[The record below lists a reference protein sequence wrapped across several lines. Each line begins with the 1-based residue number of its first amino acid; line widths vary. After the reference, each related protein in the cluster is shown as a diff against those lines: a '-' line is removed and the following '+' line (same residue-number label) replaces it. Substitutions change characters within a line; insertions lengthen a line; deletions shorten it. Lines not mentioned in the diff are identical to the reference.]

1 MAWYLQENM
10 ESSVSFIDD
19 IRNHYFTLQTYPIK
33 TTKKVAGIVDDLPT
47 EFPDEYDD
55 AQKPN
60 HILRAD
66 VALAAMLLDASDAK
80 LDQFVDGIT
89 VLYAPTTLFD
99 PIRTILGFLLQ
110 PREILS
116 ARSYSAIKKSDV
128 LWCTSTLDDSTLIDA
143 IQRGMPV
150 ISVEFTDSK
159 SSDDV
164 TLIADRKIRL
174 PAVTAALVTELIS
187 IMYGEDITL
196 PKHDYKIENILKA
209 VRPGIGGRRAAD
221 HLLKLSGLDDSDGS
235 SDAVD
240 DSDDTPTAVPLAEV
254 AEKVITRLRD
264 LSGYGAAKEW
274 GLQLAADLADYKAG
288 RLAWDDV
295 DKGMLLSG
303 PPGCGKTFF
312 VSALAAECGV
322 PLILSSYSDWE
333 NATGSGNLISKAIK
347 KIFADARKEAPCI
360 MFIDE
365 IDTMGVRGDS
375 HHNSSWFASIINTL
389 LAELDGAEPRDGVI
403 VIGATNHPEKVDPA
417 LLRPGRLDRHIE
429 IPRPSIADLP
439 GILAHHIGK
448 IDGIDRAARACR
460 GLSAADIAQIARDAR
475 RRARKLKKPVSAGDV
490 MEIAG
495 DRRPTRTQ
503 ALDKLVCVHEAGHAI
518 AALELG
524 IPLVSVDVD
533 ACCTTIELL
542 LGSLTRSE
550 IDRDLAFLLAGRA
563 AEIAVFGVPS
573 HGASNDLMQAT
584 KSAATAISAGG
595 LDGSLLSL
603 DPSAALTLEENRDR
617 VEAILVAAAE
627 RAQTLIAANR
637 PALDALADALGRE
650 RYLDAAEVKAICSQ
664 PKVRAVGKRT
674 LPPPLVDGS
683 ADINIGGQQ

>member
-1 MAWYLQENM
+1 M
-10 ESSVSFIDD
+10 ESIVSFSDD
-19 IRNHYFTLQTYPIK
+19 IRNNYLTLQTYPVK
-33 TTKKVAGIVDDLPT
+33 DTKRVAGIVDDLPI

-66 VALAAMLLDASDAK
+66 VALAAMSLDASGAK

-110 PREILS
+110 PREIRS
-116 ARSYSAIKKSDV
+116 QRSYSATKKFDV
-128 LWCTSTLDDSTLIDA
+128 FWCTSSLDDSTLIDA
-143 IQRGMPV
+143 IQRGMP
-150 ISVEFTDSK
+150 IIDVEFTDSK
-159 SSDDV
+159 STDDV
-164 TLIADRKIRL
+164 IAIADRKIRL
-174 PAVTAALVTELIS
+174 SAVTAALVSNLLS
-187 IMYGEDITL
+187 IMYGDDITL

-221 HLLKLSGLDDSDGS
+221 HLLKLSGLSDSDGS
-235 SDAVD
+235 SDSVD

-254 AEKVITRLRD
+254 AEKVVVRLRD
-264 LSGYGAAKEW
+264 LAGYGAAKDW

-312 VSALAAECGV
+312 VSALPAECGV
-322 PLILSSYSDWE
+322 PLIQSSYSDWE
-333 NATGSGNLISKAIK
+333 NATGSGNLISKSIK

-365 IDTMGVRGDS
+365 IDTMGVCGDS
-375 HHNSSWFASIINTL
+375 HHNSSWFASIVNTL
-389 LAELDGAEPRDGVI
+389 LPELDGAEPRDGVI

-417 LLRPGRLDRHIE
+417 LLRPGRLDRHVE
-429 IPRPSIADLP
+429 ISRPSIADLP

-460 GLSAADIAQIARDAR
+460 GMSAADIAQVARDAR
-475 RRARKLKKPVSAGDV
+475 RRARKLKKSVTAGDV
-490 MEIAG
+490 MEVAG
-495 DRRPTRTQ
+495 DRRPSRTQ
-503 ALDKLVCVHEAGHAI
+503 DLDRLVCVHEAGHAL
-518 AALELG
+518 AAVKLG
-524 IPLVSVDVD
+524 IQLDSVDVD
-533 ACCTTIELL
+533 ENCTTVESM
-542 LGSLTRSE
+542 LGSVTGADIE
-550 IDRDLAFLLAGRA
+550 NKIVFLLAGRA
-563 AEIAVFGVPS
+563 VEIVVLGGPS
-573 HGASNDLMQAT
+573 HGASSDLMQAT
-584 KSAATAISAGG
+584 KAAASAISAGG

-603 DPSAALTLEENRDR
+603 DPSAAMTLEETRDR

-627 RAQTLIAANR
+627 RAQTLITANR
-637 PALDALADALGRE
+637 PALDALAAALRSE
-650 RYLDAAEVKAICSQ
+650 RYLDTAEVKVIVDQGCKP
-664 PKVRAVGKRT
+664 PKVRTAGLRR
-674 LPPPLVDGS
+674 LPTPVVDGS
-683 ADINIGGQQ
+683 VATNMGGQQ